1 MHIFAV
7 INILYIVA
15 FESDKNKL
23 GIFVG
28 IKPTAPR
35 NAGSQGQWGE

>member
-7 INILYIVA
+7 INILYIGFVR
-15 FESDKNKL
+15 FKCHKL

-28 IKPTAPR
+28 IKTNSTKKCRKSGAV
-35 NAGSQGQWGE
+35 G

>member
-15 FESDKNKL
+15 FESDKTKL

-28 IKPTAPR
+28 IKTNSTKKCRKSGAV
-35 NAGSQGQWGE
+35 G